1 EIAAQ
6 RAARDALEKAKQD
19 PKADNLAT
27 DRASAQRRREQ
38 VAALLNKNRGYSNYL
53 DDAPMLVNAGFAGP
67 LTYGNDVFVKR
78 EAVYRASA
86 EIVPLISDSSVRV
99 VRRALIRIKRTEN
112 GSEAIEVQ
120 VMSSAPLV
128 CSKADYAPFPELER
142 AREQSRQALGKKKLD
157 NVPQR
162 AMTMESKY

>member
-1 EIAAQ
+1 SMTRRFLALSAISLFMVAGCATSPERAAEIAAQ
-6 RAARDALEKAKQD
+6 RAAGDALEKAKQD

-27 DRASAQRRREQ
+27 DRASVQRRREQ

-78 EAVYRASA
+78 ETVYCASA

-99 VRRALIRIKRTEN
+99 VR
-112 GSEAIEVQ
+112 
-120 VMSSAPLV
+120 
-128 CSKADYAPFPELER
+128 
-142 AREQSRQALGKKKLD
+142 
-157 NVPQR
+157 
-162 AMTMESKY
+162 